1 MSSVCCLLLQVV
13 VVTLCCSV
21 FNAEISCRNEAGDPV
36 DWFVF
41 YKLPHRRVLEEGSG
55 VEYMYLDSESGSW
68 QRSQFLINSSRGAV
82 AETLNQVYK
91 GYMVRFQ
98 FAEFK
103 LIIRKLLHTDKIK
116 KESSGTF
123 FRYGHSKGVLL
134 FDHSQ
139 GFWLSHSI
147 PHFPSFPERGY
158 IYPSSGKVNGQTGL
172 CVTPAAGL
180 VYPRFYNCSCLLRSC
195 PILPQLV
202 QMWWRNQTPLAK
214 DKSISLLFSSQ
225 GAKFISFVKS
235 ERFVDDIYT
244 GWVAQ
249 FLRTDLL
256 VESWQR
262 QGHDLPS
269 NCSLPQQTMNIKR
282 IQLPD
287 SVLFLSDCDH
297 SKWCVSRSYGDQVT
311 CLGDL
316 NRERAQLWRGGGLI
330 LPGENPCMHRENM
343 QTPCRKIP
351 GKPGRE
357 PGIFSLQG
365 ESANHYATV
374 QPQA

>member
-1 MSSVCCLLLQVV
+1 MSSVCSLLLQVV

-21 FNAEISCRNEAGDPV
+21 FKAEISCRNEAGDPV

-68 QRSQFLINSSRGAV
+68 QRSQFLINSSRGAI

-91 GYMVRFQ
+91 GYMSNSSVYAFYNDGPPV
-98 FAEFK
+98 
-103 LIIRKLLHTDKIK
+103 LDYIK
-116 KESSGTF
+116 G
-123 FRYGHSKGVLL
+123 YGHSKGVLL

-172 CVTPAAGL
+172 CVTYDYDQFLRIAQQLAF
-180 VYPRFYNCSCLLRSC
+180 VYPRFYNCSVPPAFLSD
-195 PILPQLV
+195 LPQLV
-202 QMWWRNQTPLAK
+202 QMCGGIKPPLAK

-330 LPGENPCMHRENM
+330 CSSDYWL
-343 QTPCRKIP
+343 
-351 GKPGRE
+351 
-357 PGIFSLQG
+357 
-365 ESANHYATV
+365 Y
-374 QPQA
+374 QAFRPAVDWYIRC

>member
-1 MSSVCCLLLQVV
+1 IMSSVCCLLLQVV

-116 KESSGTF
+116 KE
-123 FRYGHSKGVLL
+123 RYGHSKGVLL

-172 CVTPAAGL
+172 CVT
-180 VYPRFYNCSCLLRSC
+180 YDYDQFLL
-195 PILPQLV
+195 
-202 QMWWRNQTPLAK
+202 MWWRNQTPLAK

-330 LPGENPCMHRENM
+330 CSSTTGSTR
-343 QTPCRKIP
+343 R
-351 GKPGRE
+351 
-357 PGIFSLQG
+357 IFKKLIKW
-365 ESANHYATV
+365 V
-374 QPQA
+374 QNDFKMSSNY

>member
-1 MSSVCCLLLQVV
+1 IMSSVCCLLLQVV

-91 GYMVRFQ
+91 GYMSVHLITAVDSALNLSVCLVRP
-98 FAEFK
+98 A
-103 LIIRKLLHTDKIK
+103 
-116 KESSGTF
+116 
-123 FRYGHSKGVLL
+123 GVLL

-172 CVTPAAGL
+172 CVT
-180 VYPRFYNCSCLLRSC
+180 YDYD
-195 PILPQLV
+195 Q
-202 QMWWRNQTPLAK
+202 NQTPLAK

-330 LPGENPCMHRENM
+330 CSSTTGSTSCCYYYFHLYRFL
-343 QTPCRKIP
+343 I
-351 GKPGRE
+351 
-357 PGIFSLQG
+357 
-365 ESANHYATV
+365 
-374 QPQA
+374 